1 MQGKVAPH
9 AGNELTLVMQGVK
22 PAAIIDKTKQPEM
35 YDKAWELRHTLSI
48 LHIGQNERVVINN
61 KTPLDL
67 LHVIKLLGSSDANL
81 IVGSKEEKQRMLGR
95 ILGYK
100 QEDIDE
106 FVKNPPDCNCRW
118 CRYE

>member
-1 MQGKVAPH
+1 MYNKAV
-9 AGNELTLVMQGVK
+9 ELSNVIQVR
-22 PAAIIDKTKQPEM
+22 D
-35 YDKAWELRHTLSI
+35 
-48 LHIGQNERVVINN
+48 IGENDIVVIRNDADYGI
-61 KTPLDL
+61 LDT
-67 LHVIKLLGSSDANL
+67 IEQLGSPQANL

-106 FVKNPPDCNCRW
+106 FVKNPPDCDCRW